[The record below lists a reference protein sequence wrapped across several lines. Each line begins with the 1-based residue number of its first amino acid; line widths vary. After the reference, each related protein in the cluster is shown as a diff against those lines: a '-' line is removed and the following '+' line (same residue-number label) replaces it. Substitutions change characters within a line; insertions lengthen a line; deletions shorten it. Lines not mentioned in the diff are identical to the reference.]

1 MGVFLF
7 WCFNG
12 GSERNVHLDIARCP
26 ENIRQRFDRD

>member
-7 WCFNG
+7 GGFND
-12 GSERNVHLDIARCP
+12 GSERNVHLDIAGCP